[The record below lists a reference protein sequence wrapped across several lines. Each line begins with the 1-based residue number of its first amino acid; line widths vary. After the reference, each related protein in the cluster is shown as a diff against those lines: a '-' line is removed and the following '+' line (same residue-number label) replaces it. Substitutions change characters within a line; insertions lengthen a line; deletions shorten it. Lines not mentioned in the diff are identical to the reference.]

1 MNLLKKVA
9 LVLGSGLIS
18 IGAAQAGPLV
28 TLWDYTFNS
37 HWESFSQNTV
47 AGSPD
52 VTSNGALG
60 TTAATVL
67 SWGESTG
74 SGQSSLNIVAPT
86 IATQVTTNGPQADG
100 SLLRHFNNP
109 ITGTTL
115 SSGVLHSTLV
125 FTPNTPAGGTI
136 APPFEINTNIAFL
149 ETPNTATLAGCVV
162 QNAPPCDDIFVIT
175 TPLNQILSFIYDNN
189 NYAIDIFPKIGFGV
203 VPLSSEAC
211 LAAAPS
217 SGGTCVGFTTTEG
230 GNNPMQLAFTVNG
243 TVPEPGSIALLGL
256 ALSGLAVIRRR
267 RAVV

>member
-37 HWESFSQNTV
+37 HWESYLPS
-47 AGSPD
+47 AGI
-52 VTSNGALG
+52 TNNGTLG
-60 TTAATVL
+60 TPSATIL
-67 SWGESTG
+67 SWGTG
-74 SGQSSLNIVAPT
+74 PAQSSLNIVAPT
-86 IATQVTTNGPQADG
+86 IATQVTTNSGQADG

-115 SSGVLHSTLV
+115 SSAVLHSTLV
-125 FTPNTPAGGTI
+125 FTPNTPVGGTI
-136 APPFEINTNIAFL
+136 APPFEINTGIAFL
-149 ETPNTATLAGCVV
+149 ETPNQTPCASTSVV
-162 QNAPPCDDIFVIT
+162 PCDDIFVIT

-203 VPLSSEAC
+203 VPLSSAAC
-211 LAAAPS
+211 LAAAPA

-230 GNNPMQLAFTVNG
+230 GNNPMQLAFTVTG
-243 TVPEPGSIALLGL
+243 SAVPEPGSLALLGL
-256 ALSGLAVIRRR
+256 ALGGLAVVRRR
-267 RAVV
+267 RSV

>member
-9 LVLGSGLIS
+9 LVLGSGLIF

-37 HWESFSQNTV
+37 HWESYLPST
-47 AGSPD
+47 G
-52 VTSNGALG
+52 VTNNGTLG
-60 TTAATVL
+60 TPSATIL
-67 SWGESTG
+67 SWGVPTTG
-74 SGQSSLNIVAPT
+74 GQSSLNIIAPT

-115 SSGVLHSTLV
+115 NSAVLHSTLV
-125 FTPNTPAGGTI
+125 FTPHSPSIGATI
-136 APPFEINTNIAFL
+136 APPFEINTGIAFL
-149 ETPNTATLAGCVV
+149 ETPNQTPCASASTV
-162 QNAPPCDDIFVIT
+162 PCDDIFVIT
-175 TPLNQILSFIYDNN
+175 TPLNQILSFFYDNN

-217 SGGTCVGFTTTEG
+217 SGGTCVGFTTVEG
-230 GNNPMQLAFTVNG
+230 GNNPMQLAFRVNG

-267 RAVV
+267 RPVVR

>member
-18 IGAAQAGPLV
+18 IGAAQAGPFV

-37 HWESFSQNTV
+37 YWETYLPNT
-47 AGSPD
+47 G
-52 VTSNGALG
+52 VTNNGTLG
-60 TTAATVL
+60 TPSATVL
-67 SWGESTG
+67 SWGTSTG

-86 IATQVTTNGPQADG
+86 ISTQVTTNSGQADG
-100 SLLRHFNNP
+100 SLLQHINNP

-115 SSGVLHSTLV
+115 GSAVLHSSLV
-125 FTPNTPAGGTI
+125 FTPNTPAGSTI
-136 APPFEINTNIAFL
+136 SPAFEIDTGIAFL
-149 ETPNTATLAGCVV
+149 ETPNAIPCASTSAV
-162 QNAPPCDDIFVIT
+162 PCDDIFVIT

-203 VPLSSEAC
+203 VPLSSDAC

-217 SGGTCVGFTTTEG
+217 SGGNCVGFTTVEG

-256 ALSGLAVIRRR
+256 ALTGLAVVRRR
-267 RAVV
+267 RAAV

>member
-37 HWESFSQNTV
+37 HWESYLPSSGV
-47 AGSPD
+47 
-52 VTSNGALG
+52 SNNGTLG
-60 TTAATVL
+60 TPSATIL
-67 SWGESTG
+67 SWGTSTG
-74 SGQSSLNIVAPT
+74 SGQSSLNIIAPT

-100 SLLRHFNNP
+100 SLLQHINNP

-115 SSGVLHSTLV
+115 GSAVLHSTLV
-125 FTPNTPAGGTI
+125 FTPNTPAGSTI
-136 APPFEINTNIAFL
+136 SPAFEINTGIAFL
-149 ETPNTATLAGCVV
+149 ETPNLAPCASASTV
-162 QNAPPCDDIFVIT
+162 PCDDIFVIT

-203 VPLSSEAC
+203 VPLSSDAC

-217 SGGTCVGFTTTEG
+217 SGGNCVGFTTVEG

-256 ALSGLAVIRRR
+256 GLGGLAVIRRR
-267 RAVV
+267 RAAV

>member
-9 LVLGSGLIS
+9 LVLGSGLVMV
-18 IGAAQAGPLV
+18 GAAQAGPLV

-37 HWESFSQNTV
+37 HWESYLPS
-47 AGSPD
+47 AG
-52 VTSNGALG
+52 VTNNGTLG
-60 TTAATVL
+60 TPSATIL
-67 SWGESTG
+67 SLGESTG
-74 SGQSSLNIVAPT
+74 SGQSSLHLIAPT
-86 IATQVTTNGPQADG
+86 IATQAATHHGQADG
-100 SLLRHFNNP
+100 SLLPHITNP

-115 SSGVLHSTLV
+115 GSAVLHSTLV
-125 FTPNTPAGGTI
+125 FTPITPSVGTL
-136 APPFEINTNIAFL
+136 APPFEINTGISFL
-149 ETPNTATLAGCVV
+149 ETPNLAPCASTSLV
-162 QNAPPCDDIFVIT
+162 PCDDIFVIT

-217 SGGTCVGFTTTEG
+217 SDGKCVGFTTVEG

-256 ALSGLAVIRRR
+256 ALSGLAFIRRR
-267 RAVV
+267 RAV